1 MYGAYETRGVRGY
14 PPGGEDVSVPP
25 PPKLIIASQIFS
37 LAHLSSLHHSSTETT
52 MVLTTTTMRMER
64 TAERSKGGLGVNFRR
79 G

>member
-14 PPGGEDVSVPP
+14 PPGGEDVSVP
-25 PPKLIIASQIFS
+25 